1 MPYHARAVRG
11 TVVVAKGRKHVLA
24 RVTREHVR
32 PFSERSARHSALPF
46 TSQWVQVTRAARE
59 RRPRLRLRARWVG
72 DVWAAPW
79 RGSARIGG
87 FFHPFGEGL
96 QLVCSH
102 PIWCSLVRLRAGEK
116 KSQGVR
122 DVGSW
127 WHPPRPARR
136 QPRVV
141 RPLKVIGATRFRR
154 SLKMKVRYCVGH
166 TLHLRARGVGGGWG
180 TPGANIPQTFRIFA
194 PVREPL
200 QAVPED
206 MRIKPLVQRR
216 SIHGGVVKFERC
228 AGCCLLVC
236 PTSASTTAASQ
247 RACTESEKA

>member
-32 PFSERSARHSALPF
+32 PFSERSAGHSALPF

-102 PIWCSLVRLRAGEK
+102 PIWCSLVRLRAG
-116 KSQGVR
+116 
-122 DVGSW
+122 W
-127 WHPPRPARR
+127 
-136 QPRVV
+136 
-141 RPLKVIGATRFRR
+141 
-154 SLKMKVRYCVGH
+154 
-166 TLHLRARGVGGGWG
+166 
-180 TPGANIPQTFRIFA
+180 
-194 PVREPL
+194 
-200 QAVPED
+200 
-206 MRIKPLVQRR
+206 
-216 SIHGGVVKFERC
+216 
-228 AGCCLLVC
+228 
-236 PTSASTTAASQ
+236 
-247 RACTESEKA
+247 